1 MPYSYIII
9 IIFLLTLQYHVLLPL
24 LVYDSNKNL
33 VELLNDHN
41 GFDIFRLYLQLPPED
56 LLLLSEASNR
66 DYKISDL
73 IPILIK
79 NK

>member
-9 IIFLLTLQYHVLLPL
+9 IVFLLTLQYHVLLLL

-41 GFDIFRLYLQLPPED
+41 DFDIFRLYLLLPRED
-56 LLLLSEASNR
+56 LLLLSEASNQ
-66 DYKISDL
+66 DYKIFDL
-73 IPILIK
+73 IPILI

>member
-1 MPYSYIII
+1 MPYSYIVII
-9 IIFLLTLQYHVLLPL
+9 VFLLTLQYHVLLLL

-41 GFDIFRLYLQLPPED
+41 DFDIFRLYLLLPRED
-56 LLLLSEASNR
+56 LLLLSEASNQ
-66 DYKISDL
+66 DYKIFDL
-73 IPILIK
+73 IPILI

>member
-1 MPYSYIII
+1 MPYSYIVII
-9 IIFLLTLQYHVLLPL
+9 VFLLTLQYHVLLLL

-41 GFDIFRLYLQLPPED
+41 DFDIFRLYLLLPRED

-73 IPILIK
+73 IPILI

>member
-1 MPYSYIII
+1 MPYSYIVII
-9 IIFLLTLQYHVLLPL
+9 VFLLTLQYHVLLLL

-41 GFDIFRLYLQLPPED
+41 DFDIFLLYLQLPRED
-56 LLLLSEASNR
+56 LLLLSEASNQ
-66 DYKISDL
+66 DYKIFDL
-73 IPILIK
+73 IPILI